1 MFGHFLFVL
10 LVRFFGTPCTSW
22 KSKGLK
28 RSDTEQSEQPLQLLQ
43 YLEEVQHEN
52 YVDIFLVVSPGQEQ
66 DWLKF

>member
-1 MFGHFLFVL
+1 MGFFGHPVL
-10 LVRFFGTPCTSW
+10 HGKERTN
-22 KSKGLK
+22 

-43 YLEEVQHEN
+43 YLDEVQHEN